1 VNIQEQKTGDLSA
14 LLHIEVAREDYE
26 TKLEDSLR
34 DLGRKVQ
41 LKGFRPGKVPKT
53 LVRKIYGNQV
63 LAEQLDNLVR
73 ENLSKYLEENKIEI
87 LARPLPL
94 EDESIVLDIN
104 APSTYKF
111 SYELGLRPAFSI
123 PALSPST
130 VLTRQRVMPDETMVD
145 KEWERLLRQN
155 SSLKEV
161 TEVSAGDLLYLLFVE
176 LDEAGQTKPGG
187 VMKDAVINQD
197 MITDADLAAQSL
209 GLKVGNTLIF
219 QDLPAALGREHD
231 SVVRYMMGVKEN
243 IEAVGRAFRAEL
255 TGIKRQ
261 VPAEVNQAFLDQV
274 FGPGAVSSEEEARA
288 IIRTELGRVYN
299 QRTDRTF
306 NDKLVEHLLDH
317 TDIPLPEEFLRR
329 WLKSQ
334 KEASETLGEQDFV
347 FFRRN
352 LKWSLIYNQV
362 ARDNGLSVTREE
374 IEDAVRA
381 DVRRH
386 YGAAFESLD
395 EDDLNGLV
403 GRLLQDKEYL
413 EKVHSGILDAR
424 VFQVLHQAITI
435 SDEPVSL
442 EDYEQS
448 LKAEEALAVEADA
461 DAADAEEV

>member
-1 VNIQEQKTGDLSA
+1 VNIQEQKTGDLST
-14 LLHIEVAREDYE
+14 LVHIEVAREDYE

-73 ENLSKYLEENKIEI
+73 ENLTRYLDENKIQI

-94 EDESIVLDIN
+94 EDETIVLDIN
-104 APSTYKF
+104 APGAYKF
-111 SYELGLRPAFSI
+111 TYELGLRPEFSI

-130 VLTRQRVMPDETMVD
+130 EITRQRVMPNEAMVD
-145 KEWERLLRQN
+145 TEWERLLRQH

-161 TEVSAGDLLYLLFVE
+161 NETAAGDLLYLLFVE
-176 LDEAGQTKPGG
+176 LDESGQTKPGG

-197 MITDADLAAQSL
+197 MITDADLAAKSI
-209 GLKVGNTLIF
+209 GMKVGNTLVF
-219 QDLPAALGREHD
+219 NDLPAALGREPD
-231 SVVRYMMGVKEN
+231 SVVRYMLGVKEN
-243 IEAVGRAFRAEL
+243 PEIVGNSFRAEL

-261 VPAEVNQAFLDQV
+261 IPAEVNQEFLDKV
-274 FGPGAVSSEEEARA
+274 FGQGAVSSEEEARG

-306 NDKLVEHLLDH
+306 NDKLVEHLLDN
-317 TDIPLPEEFLRR
+317 TEIPLPEDFLKK
-329 WLKSQ
+329 WLRTQ
-334 KEASETLGEQDFV
+334 KEEGETLVEEDFV

-352 LKWSLIYNQV
+352 LKWSLIYNKV
-362 ARDNGLSVTREE
+362 AADNGLSVSREE
-374 IEDAVRA
+374 IESAVRA

-424 VFQVLHQAITI
+424 VFNVMHQAVTI

-442 EDYEQS
+442 EDYEKS
-448 LKAEEALAVEADA
+448 LKAEELAEESAGADA
-461 DAADAEEV
+461 SEE